1 MTVPSHAPHPEDRY
15 QAELLST
22 DVDRS
27 TARVMT
33 WAFVVML
40 FTVSLSQALVEISK
54 HQMPQALDVFR
65 PAALRLVVSREYP
78 KAFEAALETASVAK
92 AFFQPRLQ
100 SMLTGRLRF
109 GNDKVVVGR
118 GGWLFY
124 QPGVDYL
131 AGPDITD
138 PAYIALTGKK
148 LIDKQGERD
157 PHPDARAAILAFN
170 RDCEAAGI
178 HLVLLP
184 VPEKAM
190 LQPGQLTARMAIGQP
205 VSPPNNRGY
214 ARFVAELRAQGVDVF
229 DPTPSVIG
237 PADIRYL
244 VQDTH
249 WTPEFM
255 DTVAAGLARHVDR
268 DREPAAGQKVH
279 GGFEFRAARAS
290 RVGDLVDT
298 LKLPG
303 NQRLYEPQSV
313 TIQQVIDS
321 RTGRPW
327 ERGPTA
333 DVLLLGDS
341 FTNIYSQPALGWG
354 ESGGFAEHLSY
365 HLGRS
370 IDVIA
375 FNGAGASATREEL
388 ARRAQ
393 APDQAGIRRTKVI
406 VYEFAMR
413 FLMGEN
419 WRPIPFKMAAVE
431 PAPSAAAAP
440 DGSISV
446 VALITQTSKVPA
458 PGTAP
463 YKDCLTYVKLHIERV
478 ESGRLDAPD
487 VIGAFWAMRD
497 NTWLP
502 AATYAA
508 GDRLRLNMVPIE
520 QADARTQALQRAD
533 DLNDFTSKVFFV
545 IKEARQ

>member
-1 MTVPSHAPHPEDRY
+1 
-15 QAELLST
+15 
-22 DVDRS
+22 
-27 TARVMT
+27 MT
-33 WAFVVML
+33 WVFVVIL
-40 FTVSLSQALVEISK
+40 SAVSLTQAAVEISK

-65 PAALRLVVSREYP
+65 PVRAAALATARGDGAGVRAAASVVVSRGFP
-78 KAFEAALETASVAK
+78 KEFEAALEKASIAK
-92 AFFQPRLQ
+92 SFFQPRLQ
-100 SMLTGRLRF
+100 SILTGRLGF
-109 GNDKVVVGR
+109 GNDKVVVAR

-138 PAYIALTGKK
+138 PGYIALTSKK
-148 LIDKQGERD
+148 LIDKQGEHD

-170 RDCEAAGI
+170 RECEAAGI

-184 VPEKAM
+184 IPDKAM

-214 ARFVAELRAQGVDVF
+214 GRFVTELRAQGVDIF
-229 DPTPSVIG
+229 DPTPDAIEA
-237 PADIRYL
+237 ADVRYL

-255 DTVAAGLARHVDR
+255 DTVAAGLARHIDR
-268 DREPAAGQKVH
+268 WEGRTRPNGH
-279 GGFEFRAARAS
+279 GGFELRAAPAS

-298 LKLPG
+298 LRLPRD
-303 NQRLYEPQSV
+303 QRLFEPQSV
-313 TIQQVIDS
+313 TVQQVIAS
-321 RTGRPW
+321 RTGRVW
-327 ERGPTA
+327 ERDAAA

-341 FTNIYSQPALGWG
+341 FTNIFSQPALGWG

-388 ARRAQ
+388 ARRALDRGDS
-393 APDQAGIRRTKVI
+393 APTKVI
-406 VYEFAMR
+406 VYQFAMR

-419 WRPIPFKMAAVE
+419 WRVIPFKMAPSHSVP
-431 PAPSAAAAP
+431 PAATT
-440 DGSISV
+440 GGLVSV
-446 VALITQTSKVPA
+446 IARVTQTSNVPA

-463 YKDCLTYVKLHIERV
+463 YKDCLTYVKLHIEHV
-478 ESGRLDAPD
+478 ESGGLPASD

-502 AATYAA
+502 AATYAV
-508 GDRLRLNMVPIE
+508 GDRLRLDMIPLE
-520 QADARTQALQRAD
+520 QADAKTQTLQRAD

-545 IKEARQ
+545 TNEARQ